1 LKNMFMLLPTT
12 APACLVSYDESS
24 EDSEFYEDMVTD
36 GEWNKK
42 MRIRSSRPGG
52 QFINVELPPAA
63 AFGTATDMPIASI
76 SGAGLPTAP
85 SSDVS
90 VSDGLL
96 FWVSFEHS
104 TLTFLGFMVWGF
116 EFGVST

>member
-1 LKNMFMLLPTT
+1 MFMLLPTT

-36 GEWNKK
+36 GDWNKK
-42 MRIRSSRPGG
+42 MRIWSSRPGG
-52 QFINVELPPAA
+52 QFINVELPLAA
-63 AFGTATDMPIASI
+63 AIGAATDVPVASI